1 MTQRMLASAEWLLLA
16 VALVWGTSYGVAK
29 LALEH
34 YPVYGVL
41 AVRFILAGLCLLPAL
56 RTTPW
61 QAWRVALLM
70 GSEPVFGALFAWLWL
85 GEAMGPLRWLGG

>member
-1 MTQRMLASAEWLLLA
+1 MGQRMLASAEWLLLA

-56 RTTPW
+56 RTVRW
-61 QAWRVALLM
+61 QAWRAGLPMGGILLATTTPNTVM
-70 GSEPVFGALFAWLWL
+70 APKTDNPSLSDRL
-85 GEAMGPLRWLGG
+85 